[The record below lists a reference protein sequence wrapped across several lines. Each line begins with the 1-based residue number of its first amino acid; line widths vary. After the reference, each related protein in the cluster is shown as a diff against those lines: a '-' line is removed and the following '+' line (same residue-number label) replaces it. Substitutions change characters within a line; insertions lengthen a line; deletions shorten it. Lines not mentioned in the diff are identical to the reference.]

1 MSGASGLRTGGASP
15 FSRLYGLLTPAHRR
29 KLLVLAL
36 LVFASGFFEIAGVAS
51 IMPFMGMIVDPRLA
65 LENRWIAPLH
75 QLFPLSPREFMMLL
89 GAIVL
94 GVLFLSNL
102 VSALTT
108 WSILRFSFTAGRDL
122 SKMMFAVYLNHPY
135 LFFLGRNT
143 SELAQNTLFE
153 IGRLVNN
160 ILIPFLTVLSRTV
173 IVLFILGLLLVV
185 NPGIALLSG
194 LVLGGAYGGIYLL
207 VRRSLSRTG
216 QEVSKENSRRFQ
228 VASETFSGIKDI
240 KILGREEAF
249 FNLFAIPVERY
260 TYFQAKS
267 QMVSLLPR
275 YAMETLAF
283 GGIIVIVLA
292 LLSMGG
298 NLATTL
304 PLISLYA
311 LAGYRLMPSL
321 QQIFANWSLIRFNL
335 PAIDKVVSDIESLP
349 GREPA
354 KAEPRDVSIPN
365 VPSPVSQP
373 LPLRREICLS
383 EVSFSYPGREE
394 KVLDRVSLTIPAN
407 VSVGIVGSTGSG
419 KTTTLDILLGL
430 LEPGEGELRIDGIPV
445 TAKNRRQW
453 QASLGYVPQQIM
465 LIDDTVKNNIAFGIP
480 EGEIEM
486 DRVVRAARL
495 AHLHDFILSE
505 LPKGYDTGI
514 GERGVRLSGGQRQ
527 RIGIARALYHDPA
540 VLVLDEATSALDN
553 MTESVIMEALATLSR
568 QKTIL
573 MVAHRLT
580 TVRDCDMI
588 VVLDRGRISDIG
600 TYHELMEREGIFAS
614 MVRGGVSG

>member
-1 MSGASGLRTGGASP
+1 MSPITGGRSNSASP
-15 FSRLYGLLTPAHRR
+15 MSRLYRLLTPEHRK
-29 KLLVLAL
+29 KLLVLGL
-36 LVFASGFFEIAGVAS
+36 LVFLSGFFEIAGVAS

-65 LENRWIAPLH
+65 LESRWIAPIH
-75 QLFPLSPREFMMLL
+75 QLFPLPPREFMILM
-89 GAIVL
+89 GGIVL

-135 LFFLGRNT
+135 LFFLNRNT

-160 ILIPFLTVLSRTV
+160 ILIPFLTVVSRAV
-173 IVLFILGLLLVV
+173 IVLFILGLLLAV
-185 NPGIALLSG
+185 NPMIALLSG
-194 LVLGGAYGGIYLL
+194 LVLGGAYGGIFLF
-207 VRRSLSRTG
+207 VRRTLSRTG
-216 QEVSKENSRRFQ
+216 LEVSKENTRRFQ

-240 KILGREEAF
+240 KILGREQAF
-249 FNLFAIPVERY
+249 FDLFAVPVERY

-267 QMVSLLPR
+267 QMISLLPR

-283 GGIIVIVLA
+283 GGIIVIVIA

-298 NLATTL
+298 NLSTTL

-349 GREPA
+349 GRETGPYSGRRFSM
-354 KAEPRDVSIPN
+354 PS
-365 VPSPVSQP
+365 VPPKISRP
-373 LPLRREICLS
+373 LPLRREIRLS
-383 EVSFSYPGREE
+383 ELSFSYPGRDDR
-394 KVLDRVSLTIPAN
+394 VLDRVTLSIPAN
-407 VSVGIVGSTGSG
+407 ASVGIVGSTGSG

-430 LEPGEGELRIDGIPV
+430 LEPTSGELSVDGVAV
-445 TAKNRRQW
+445 TVENRRRW

-465 LIDDTVKNNIAFGIP
+465 LVDDTVRNNIAFGIP
-480 EGEIEM
+480 EAEIDME
-486 DRVVRAARL
+486 RVIRAAKL
-495 AHLHDFILSE
+495 AHLHDFIQTE
-505 LPKGYDTGI
+505 LPDGYDTGI

-553 MTESVIMEALATLSR
+553 MTESVIMEALSTLSR

-588 VVLDRGRISDIG
+588 VVLERGRIADIG
-600 TYHELMEREGIFAS
+600 TYDELLDREGLFAA
-614 MVRGGVSG
+614 MVRGGSVA

>member
-1 MSGASGLRTGGASP
+1 MSFLSGGRSGSAAPLT
-15 FSRLYGLLTPAHRR
+15 RLYRLLTPAHRK
-29 KLLVLAL
+29 KLLVLAF
-36 LVFASGFFEIAGVAS
+36 LVFLSGLFEIAGVAS

-65 LENRWIAPLH
+65 LENRWIAPIH
-75 QLFPLSPREFMMLL
+75 QLFPLLPREFMILL
-89 GAIVL
+89 GGIVL

-135 LFFLGRNT
+135 LFFLNRNT

-160 ILIPFLTVLSRTV
+160 ILIPFLTVLSRAV
-173 IVLFILGLLLVV
+173 IVLAILGLLLVV
-185 NPGIALLSG
+185 NPMIALLSG
-194 LVLGGAYGGIYLL
+194 LILGGAYGGIFLF
-207 VRRSLSRTG
+207 VRRTLSRAG
-216 QEVSKENSRRFQ
+216 LEVSKENTRRFQ

-240 KILGREEAF
+240 KILGREQAF
-249 FNLFAIPVERY
+249 FDLFAVPVERY

-267 QMVSLLPR
+267 QMISLLPR

-283 GGIIVIVLA
+283 GGIIVIVIA
-292 LLSMGG
+292 LLSRGG
-298 NLATTL
+298 NLSTTL

-311 LAGYRLMPSL
+311 LAGYRLMPGL

-349 GREPA
+349 GRGAAPDSGR
-354 KAEPRDVSIPN
+354 PF
-365 VPSPVSQP
+365 P
-373 LPLRREICLS
+373 LPSVPEPVARPLPIRREIRLS
-383 EVSFSYPGREE
+383 EVSFSYPAREDR
-394 KVLDRVSLTIPAN
+394 VLDRLTLSIPVKA
-407 VSVGIVGSTGSG
+407 SVGIVGSTGSG

-430 LEPGEGELRIDGIPV
+430 LEPTSGELTVDGVAV
-445 TAKNRRQW
+445 TAENRRRW

-480 EGEIEM
+480 EGEIDME
-486 DRVVRAARL
+486 RVTRAARL
-495 AHLHDFILSE
+495 AHLHDFILTE

-568 QKTIL
+568 QKTIV

-588 VVLDRGRISDIG
+588 VVLERGRVADVG
-600 TYHELMEREGIFAS
+600 TYDELLEREGLFAA
-614 MVRGGVSG
+614 MVRGGRVA